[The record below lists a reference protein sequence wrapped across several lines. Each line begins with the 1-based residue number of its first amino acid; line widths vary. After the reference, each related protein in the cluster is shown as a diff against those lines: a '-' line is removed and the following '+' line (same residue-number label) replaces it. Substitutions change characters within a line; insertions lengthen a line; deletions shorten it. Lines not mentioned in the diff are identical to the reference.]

1 MPDKKLKILYI
12 DFAFPYLLRDTDKP
26 SGGAATEWLSWIEGI
41 KSTGNEIGVLT
52 WKGAKQFIDK
62 DLNFDIVE
70 SFGVME
76 GIRIIRFFY
85 VRFPKLFMA
94 IKKYNP
100 DVIIQ
105 MGSGGFTFMG
115 AIISKILG
123 KTFIYRLSS
132 DLDADKRIKKK
143 LNKKDQILYKIGL
156 KNTDIILC
164 LNEYQYRALKEKLPN
179 KKIFIL
185 NPPFCTNK
193 NIRLTGEKKGSFI
206 TWMGNSRY
214 EKNISALV
222 PIAKSLPDINFKITG
237 TKSSNIDKSSLEALK
252 ILETLKNV
260 EFMGYMKRSEILPF
274 LSNAIA
280 LLNTSYLEG
289 FPLTFLEA
297 WSLGIPVI
305 STKNVNPNNVITKNK
320 LGAVAESYDDLP
332 EIIRKIVN
340 ASPDESMGKRCRDYV
355 EKYHNPEIL
364 AGKLVEIIRENLN

>member
-1 MPDKKLKILYI
+1 M
-12 DFAFPYLLRDTDKP
+12 
-26 SGGAATEWLSWIEGI
+26 
-41 KSTGNEIGVLT
+41 
-52 WKGAKQFIDK
+52 
-62 DLNFDIVE
+62 
-70 SFGVME
+70 
-76 GIRIIRFFY
+76 
-85 VRFPKLFMA
+85 
-94 IKKYNP
+94 
-100 DVIIQ
+100 
-105 MGSGGFTFMG
+105 
-115 AIISKILG
+115 
-123 KTFIYRLSS
+123 
-132 DLDADKRIKKK
+132 
-143 LNKKDQILYKIGL
+143 YKIGL

-280 LLNTSYLEG
+280 QLILPILKV
-289 FPLTFLEA
+289 FL
-297 WSLGIPVI
+297 
-305 STKNVNPNNVITKNK
+305 
-320 LGAVAESYDDLP
+320 
-332 EIIRKIVN
+332 
-340 ASPDESMGKRCRDYV
+340 
-355 EKYHNPEIL
+355 
-364 AGKLVEIIRENLN
+364 

>member
-1 MPDKKLKILYI
+1 MYLHGKGLKNLLAKIL
-12 DFAFPYLLRDTDKP
+12 D
-26 SGGAATEWLSWIEGI
+26 
-41 KSTGNEIGVLT
+41 
-52 WKGAKQFIDK
+52 
-62 DLNFDIVE
+62 FDIVE

-94 IKKYNP
+94 IKRYNP

-115 AIISKILG
+115 AIISKILS

-143 LNKKDQILYKIGL
+143 LNKKDQILFKIGL
-156 KNTDIILC
+156 RNTDIILC

-185 NPPFCTNK
+185 NPPFYINK
-193 NIRLTGEKKGSFI
+193 DIGFTTEKKGSFI

-214 EKNISALV
+214 QKNIAALV

-237 TKSSNIDKSSLEALK
+237 TKSSNIDKSSLDSLK
-252 ILETLKNV
+252 TLETLKNV

-274 LSNAIA
+274 LSKAVA

-305 STKNVNPNNVITKNK
+305 STKNVNPNNVITKYK

-332 EIIRKIVN
+332 DLIRKIVN
-340 ASPDESMGKRCRDYV
+340 ASPDESMGQRCREYV
-355 EKYHNPEIL
+355 EKNHNPEIL
-364 AGKLVEIIRENLN
+364 AGKLIEIIRDNLNLMKI